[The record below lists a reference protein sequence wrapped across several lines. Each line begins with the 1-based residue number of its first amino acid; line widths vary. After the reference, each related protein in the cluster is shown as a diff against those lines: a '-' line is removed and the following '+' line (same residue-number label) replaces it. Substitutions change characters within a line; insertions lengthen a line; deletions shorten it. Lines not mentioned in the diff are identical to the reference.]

1 MINNCDLLMELGLR
15 RGVYRS
21 EKLMM
26 DRFDAFVLN
35 TSFISVEKTA
45 KLIIQYLND
54 TIII

>member
-1 MINNCDLLMELGLR
+1 
-15 RGVYRS
+15 
-21 EKLMM
+21 MM

>member
-15 RGVYRS
+15 RGVYRL
-21 EKLMM
+21 EKLMI
-26 DRFDAFVLN
+26 DRFDAFVLD

>member
-1 MINNCDLLMELGLR
+1 MELGLR

-35 TSFISVEKTA
+35 TSFISVEKTV